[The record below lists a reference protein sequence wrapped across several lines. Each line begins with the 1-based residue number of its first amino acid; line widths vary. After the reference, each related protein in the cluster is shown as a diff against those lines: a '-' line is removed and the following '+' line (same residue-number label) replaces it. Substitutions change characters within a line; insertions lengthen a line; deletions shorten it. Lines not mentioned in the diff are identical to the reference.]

1 MPRPGATSASTGSD
15 VMPALDSSILL
26 AFLEAEGEPVSGD
39 RLAKELGVSRVAIWS
54 RLERLRAAG
63 FAFKASTRKGYELKS
78 VPREINAALLDA
90 HLRRLKVAPD
100 VELLAEVDSTNS
112 EAERRL
118 AAGQE
123 APFAVL
129 ARSQRAGRGRLGRKW
144 HSAQSGNLYL
154 SLAFRPF
161 IPPERLKPFTLWMGL
176 ALCAHV
182 EKSLGL
188 KLGLKWPNDL
198 QSPDGRK
205 VAGMLTEARLDAD
218 SVRELV
224 FGLGLNLTGQPKDFP
239 SEIRATAGSLE
250 AALGAPLDV
259 NREAAAVIAALFHAW
274 EQFEEGAWSRS
285 FRKLW
290 QSYDVLAGK
299 SVRVGL
305 RGDPIAGIVDGID
318 EEGSLIL
325 RTGGGRR
332 TIVSSGEVT
341 LRKS

>member
-1 MPRPGATSASTGSD
+1 MAD
-15 VMPALDSSILL
+15 LDSSILL
-26 AFLEAEGEPVSGD
+26 AFLEADGEPVSGD

-54 RLERLRAAG
+54 RLERLRASG
-63 FAFKASTRKGYELKS
+63 YVFAASTRKGYALRS
-78 VPREINAALLDA
+78 VPRHLDPALLDA
-90 HLRRLKVAPD
+90 HLRLLKVSPK
-100 VELLAEVDSTNS
+100 VEFLAEVDSTNS

-118 AAGQE
+118 AVGQE

-129 ARSQRAGRGRLGRKW
+129 ARTQKAGRGRLGRKW
-144 HSAQSGNLYL
+144 HSAPSGNLYL

-161 IPPERLKPFTLWMGL
+161 IPPDRLKPFTLWMGL

-224 FGLGLNLTGQPKDFP
+224 FGVGLNLTGASKDFP
-239 SEIRATAGSLE
+239 ADLRATAGSLE
-250 AALGAPLDV
+250 AALGSPLDL
-259 NREAAAVIAALFHAW
+259 NREAAGVIAALFRAW
-274 EQFEEGAWSRS
+274 EQFEEGTWSRS

-290 QSYDVLAGK
+290 SHHDVLAGK

-305 RGDPIAGIVDGID
+305 RGDPVAGVVDGID
-318 EEGSLIL
+318 DEGSLIL

-332 TIVSSGEVT
+332 AIVSSGEVT
-341 LRKS
+341 LRKP

>member
-1 MPRPGATSASTGSD
+1 MPD
-15 VMPALDSSILL
+15 LDSSILL
-26 AFLEAEGEPVSGD
+26 AFLEADGEPVSGD

-54 RLERLRAAG
+54 RLERLRATG
-63 FAFKASTRKGYELKS
+63 YVFAASTRKGYALRA
-78 VPREINAALLDA
+78 VPRQLDPALLDA
-90 HLRRLKVAPD
+90 HLRRLKVTPKVD
-100 VELLAEVDSTNS
+100 FLAEVDSTNS

-118 AAGQE
+118 AVGQE

-129 ARSQRAGRGRLGRKW
+129 ARAQKAGRGRLGRKW
-144 HSAQSGNLYL
+144 HSAPSGNLYL

-161 IPPERLKPFTLWMGL
+161 IPPERLRPFTLWMGL

-188 KLGLKWPNDL
+188 RLGLKWPNDL

-224 FGLGLNLTGQPKDFP
+224 FGVGLNLTGAPKDFP
-239 SEIRATAGSLE
+239 ADLRATAGSLE
-250 AALGAPLDV
+250 AALGAPLDL
-259 NREAAAVIAALFHAW
+259 NREAAGVIAALFRAW

-290 QSYDVLAGK
+290 THHDVLAGK

-305 RGDPIAGIVDGID
+305 RGDPVAGVVDGID
-318 EEGSLIL
+318 DEGSLIL

-332 TIVSSGEVT
+332 AIVSSGEVT
-341 LRKS
+341 LRRR

>member
-1 MPRPGATSASTGSD
+1 MA
-15 VMPALDSSILL
+15 ALDSSILL
-26 AFLEAEGEPVSGD
+26 AFLEADGGPVSGD

-54 RLERLRAAG
+54 RLERLRADG
-63 FAFKASTRKGYELKS
+63 FVFQASTRKGYVLKS

-90 HLRRLKVAPD
+90 HLRRLKVVPVVD
-100 VELLAEVDSTNS
+100 LLAEVDSTNS

-129 ARSQRAGRGRLGRKW
+129 ASSQRAGRGRLGRKW
-144 HSAQSGNLYL
+144 HSARSGNLYL

-182 EKSLGL
+182 EKALGL

-224 FGLGLNLTGQPKDFP
+224 FGLGFNLTGQPKDFP
-239 SEIRATAGSLE
+239 AEIRATAGSIE
-250 AALGAPLDV
+250 AALGAPVDV
-259 NREAAAVIAALFHAW
+259 NREAAAVIAALFRAW
-274 EQFEEGAWSRS
+274 EQFEEGAWSRP

-290 QSYDVLAGK
+290 SSYDVLGGR

-305 RGDPIAGIVDGID
+305 RGDPVAGIVDGID
-318 EEGSLIL
+318 DEGSLIL
-325 RTGGGRR
+325 RTGGGRK
-332 TIVSSGEVT
+332 TVVSSGEVT
-341 LRKS
+341 LRKA

>member
-1 MPRPGATSASTGSD
+1 MA
-15 VMPALDSSILL
+15 ALDSSILL
-26 AFLEAEGEPVSGD
+26 AFLEAGDEPVSGD

-63 FAFKASTRKGYELKS
+63 FAFEASTRKGYRLTGT
-78 VPREINAALLDA
+78 PRALNAALLDA
-90 HLRRLKVAPD
+90 HLRRLKVAPVVD
-100 VELLAEVDSTNS
+100 LLAEVDSTNS

-118 AAGQE
+118 AVGQE

-129 ARSQRAGRGRLGRKW
+129 AQAQSAGRGRLGRQW
-144 HSAQSGNLYL
+144 HSARPGNLYL

-182 EKSLGL
+182 EQRLGL
-188 KLGLKWPNDL
+188 RLGLKWPNDL
-198 QSPDGRK
+198 LSQDGRK

-224 FGLGLNLTGQPKDFP
+224 FGVGVNLTGAPADFP
-239 SEIRATAGSLE
+239 ADLRAIAGSLE
-250 AALGAPLDV
+250 HASGRSFDV
-259 NREAAAVIAALFHAW
+259 NEEAARIIRALFRAW
-274 EQFEEGAWSRS
+274 EDFEEGAWSRS
-285 FRKLW
+285 FRDLW
-290 QSYDVLAGK
+290 ATHDVLTGK

-305 RGDPIAGIVDGID
+305 RGEPVAGIVDGID
-318 EEGSLIL
+318 AEGSLIL

-332 TIVSSGEVT
+332 TVVSSGEVT
-341 LRKS
+341 LRKD

>member
-1 MPRPGATSASTGSD
+1 MAD
-15 VMPALDSSILL
+15 LDSSILL
-26 AFLEAEGEPVSGD
+26 AFLEADGEPVSGD

-54 RLERLRAAG
+54 RLERLRASG
-63 FAFKASTRKGYELKS
+63 YVFAASTRKGYALRS
-78 VPREINAALLDA
+78 VPRHLDPALLDA
-90 HLRRLKVAPD
+90 HLRLLKVSPK
-100 VELLAEVDSTNS
+100 VEFLAEVDSTNS

-118 AAGQE
+118 AVGQE

-129 ARSQRAGRGRLGRKW
+129 ARTQKAGRGRLGRKW
-144 HSAQSGNLYL
+144 HSAPSGNLYL

-224 FGLGLNLTGQPKDFP
+224 FGVGLNLTGASKDFP
-239 SEIRATAGSLE
+239 ADLRATAGSLE
-250 AALGAPLDV
+250 AALGSPLDL
-259 NREAAAVIAALFHAW
+259 NREAAGVIAALFRAW
-274 EQFEEGAWSRS
+274 EQFEEGTWSRS

-290 QSYDVLAGK
+290 SHHDVLAGK

-305 RGDPIAGIVDGID
+305 RGDPVAGVVDGID
-318 EEGSLIL
+318 DEGSLIL

-332 TIVSSGEVT
+332 AIVSSGEVT
-341 LRKS
+341 LRKP

>member
-1 MPRPGATSASTGSD
+1 
-15 VMPALDSSILL
+15 
-26 AFLEAEGEPVSGD
+26 
-39 RLAKELGVSRVAIWS
+39 
-54 RLERLRAAG
+54 
-63 FAFKASTRKGYELKS
+63 
-78 VPREINAALLDA
+78 
-90 HLRRLKVAPD
+90 
-100 VELLAEVDSTNS
+100 
-112 EAERRL
+112 
-118 AAGQE
+118 
-123 APFAVL
+123 VL
-129 ARSQRAGRGRLGRKW
+129 ARTQKAGRGRLGRKW
-144 HSAQSGNLYL
+144 HSAPSGNLYL

-224 FGLGLNLTGQPKDFP
+224 FGVGLNLTGASKDFP
-239 SEIRATAGSLE
+239 ADLRATAGSLE
-250 AALGAPLDV
+250 AALGSPLDL
-259 NREAAAVIAALFHAW
+259 NREAAGVIAALFRAW
-274 EQFEEGAWSRS
+274 EQFEEGTWSRS

-290 QSYDVLAGK
+290 SHHDVLAGK

-305 RGDPIAGIVDGID
+305 RGDPVAGVVDGID
-318 EEGSLIL
+318 DEGSLIL

-332 TIVSSGEVT
+332 AIVSSGEVT
-341 LRKS
+341 LRKP

>member
-1 MPRPGATSASTGSD
+1 MAD
-15 VMPALDSSILL
+15 LDSSILL
-26 AFLEAEGEPVSGD
+26 AVLEADGDPVSGD

-54 RLERLRAAG
+54 RLERLRASG
-63 FAFKASTRKGYELKS
+63 YVFAASTRKGYALRS
-78 VPREINAALLDA
+78 VPRHLDPALLDA
-90 HLRRLKVAPD
+90 HLRLLKVSPK
-100 VELLAEVDSTNS
+100 VEFLAEVDSTNS

-118 AAGQE
+118 AVGQE

-129 ARSQRAGRGRLGRKW
+129 ARTQKAGRGRLGRKW
-144 HSAQSGNLYL
+144 HSAPSGNLYL

-224 FGLGLNLTGQPKDFP
+224 FGVGLNLTGASKDFP
-239 SEIRATAGSLE
+239 ADLRATAGSLE
-250 AALGAPLDV
+250 AALGSPLDL
-259 NREAAAVIAALFHAW
+259 NREAAGVIAALFRAW
-274 EQFEEGAWSRS
+274 EQFEEGTWSRS

-290 QSYDVLAGK
+290 SHHDVLAGK

-305 RGDPIAGIVDGID
+305 RGDPVAGVVDGID
-318 EEGSLIL
+318 DEGSLIL

-332 TIVSSGEVT
+332 AIVSSGEVT
-341 LRKS
+341 LRKP

>member
-1 MPRPGATSASTGSD
+1 MAD
-15 VMPALDSSILL
+15 LDSSILL
-26 AFLEAEGEPVSGD
+26 AFLEADGEPVSGD

-54 RLERLRAAG
+54 RLERLRASG
-63 FAFKASTRKGYELKS
+63 YVFTASTRKGYALRS
-78 VPREINAALLDA
+78 VPRHLDPALLDA
-90 HLRRLKVAPD
+90 HLRRLKVSPK
-100 VELLAEVDSTNS
+100 VEFLAEVDSTNS

-118 AAGQE
+118 AVGQE
-123 APFAVL
+123 APFAVF
-129 ARSQRAGRGRLGRKW
+129 ARTQKAGRGRLGRKW
-144 HSAQSGNLYL
+144 HSAPSGNLYL

-224 FGLGLNLTGQPKDFP
+224 FGVGLNLTGAPKDFP
-239 SEIRATAGSLE
+239 ADLRATAGSLE
-250 AALGAPLDV
+250 AALGAPLDL
-259 NREAAAVIAALFHAW
+259 NREAAGVIAALFRAW
-274 EQFEEGAWSRS
+274 EQFEEGTWSRS

-290 QSYDVLAGK
+290 SHHDVLAGK

-305 RGDPIAGIVDGID
+305 RGDPVAGVVDGID
-318 EEGSLIL
+318 DEGSLIL

-332 TIVSSGEVT
+332 AIVSSGEVT
-341 LRKS
+341 LRKP

>member
-1 MPRPGATSASTGSD
+1 MAD
-15 VMPALDSSILL
+15 LDSSILL
-26 AFLEAEGEPVSGD
+26 AFLEADGEPVSGD

-54 RLERLRAAG
+54 RLERLRASG
-63 FAFKASTRKGYELKS
+63 YVFSASTRKGYALRS
-78 VPREINAALLDA
+78 VPRHLDPALLDA
-90 HLRRLKVAPD
+90 HLRLLKVAPK
-100 VELLAEVDSTNS
+100 VEFLAEVDSTNS

-118 AAGQE
+118 AVGQE
-123 APFAVL
+123 APFAVF
-129 ARSQRAGRGRLGRKW
+129 ARAQKAGRGRLGRKW
-144 HSAQSGNLYL
+144 HSAPSGNLYL

-182 EKSLGL
+182 EKTLGL

-224 FGLGLNLTGQPKDFP
+224 FGVGLNLTGAPKDFP
-239 SEIRATAGSLE
+239 AELRATAGSLE
-250 AALGAPLDV
+250 AALGAPLDL
-259 NREAAAVIAALFHAW
+259 NREAAGVIAALFRAW
-274 EQFEEGAWSRS
+274 EQFEEGNWSRS

-290 QSYDVLAGK
+290 SHHDVLAGK

-305 RGDPIAGIVDGID
+305 RGDPVAGVVDSID
-318 EEGSLIL
+318 DEGSLIL

-341 LRKS
+341 LRKP

>member
-1 MPRPGATSASTGSD
+1 MA
-15 VMPALDSSILL
+15 ALDSSILL

-63 FAFKASTRKGYELKS
+63 FSFRASTRKGY
-78 VPREINAALLDA
+78 VMTAAPREINAALLDA
-90 HLRRLKVAPD
+90 HLRRLKVGPA
-100 VELLAEVDSTNS
+100 VEFLAEVDSTNS

-129 ARSQRAGRGRLGRKW
+129 ARAQSAGRGRLGRKW
-144 HSAQSGNLYL
+144 HSGVRGNLYL

-182 EKSLGL
+182 EREHGL
-188 KLGLKWPNDL
+188 HLGLKWPNDL
-198 QSPDGRK
+198 QSADGRK
-205 VAGMLTEARLDAD
+205 IAGMLTEARVDTD

-224 FGLGLNLTGQPKDFP
+224 FGLGLNLTGAPKDFP
-239 SEIRATAGSLE
+239 AEIRATAGSLE
-250 AALGAPLDV
+250 QAMGAALDV
-259 NREAAAVIAALFHAW
+259 NAAAAAVIAALFRAW
-274 EQFEEGAWSRS
+274 EQFEDGSWSRS
-285 FRKLW
+285 FAKLW
-290 QSYDVLAGK
+290 SAHDVLAGK

-305 RGDPIAGIVDGID
+305 RGDPIAGVVDGID
-318 EEGSLIL
+318 AEGSLIL

-341 LRKS
+341 LRKP

>member
-1 MPRPGATSASTGSD
+1 MAD
-15 VMPALDSSILL
+15 LDSSILL

-54 RLERLRAAG
+54 RLERLRASG
-63 FAFKASTRKGYELKS
+63 YVFAASTRKGYALRS
-78 VPREINAALLDA
+78 VPRHLDPALLDA
-90 HLRRLKVAPD
+90 HLRRLKVSPK
-100 VELLAEVDSTNS
+100 VEFLAEVDSTNS

-118 AAGQE
+118 AVGQE
-123 APFAVL
+123 APFAVF
-129 ARSQRAGRGRLGRKW
+129 ARTQKAGRGRLGRKW
-144 HSAQSGNLYL
+144 HSAPSGNLYL

-161 IPPERLKPFTLWMGL
+161 IPPDRLKPFTLWMGL

-224 FGLGLNLTGQPKDFP
+224 FGVGLNLTGAPKDFP
-239 SEIRATAGSLE
+239 AELRATAGSLE
-250 AALGAPLDV
+250 AALGAPLDL
-259 NREAAAVIAALFHAW
+259 NREAAGVIAALFRAW
-274 EQFEEGAWSRS
+274 EQFEEGTWSRS

-290 QSYDVLAGK
+290 SHHDVLAGK

-305 RGDPIAGIVDGID
+305 RGDPVAGIVDGID
-318 EEGSLIL
+318 DEGSLIL

-332 TIVSSGEVT
+332 AIVSSGEVT
-341 LRKS
+341 LRKP

>member
-1 MPRPGATSASTGSD
+1 MAD
-15 VMPALDSSILL
+15 LDSSILL

-54 RLERLRAAG
+54 RLERLRASG
-63 FAFKASTRKGYELKS
+63 YVFAASTRKGYALRS
-78 VPREINAALLDA
+78 VPRHLDPALLDA
-90 HLRRLKVAPD
+90 HLRRLKVSPK
-100 VELLAEVDSTNS
+100 VEFLAEVDSTNS

-118 AAGQE
+118 AVGQE
-123 APFAVL
+123 APFAVF
-129 ARSQRAGRGRLGRKW
+129 ARTQKAGRGRLGRKW
-144 HSAQSGNLYL
+144 HSAPSGNLYL

-161 IPPERLKPFTLWMGL
+161 IPPDRLKPFTLWMGL

-224 FGLGLNLTGQPKDFP
+224 FGVGLNLTGAPKDFP
-239 SEIRATAGSLE
+239 AELRATAGSLE
-250 AALGAPLDV
+250 AALGAPLDL
-259 NREAAAVIAALFHAW
+259 NREAAGVIAALFRAW
-274 EQFEEGAWSRS
+274 EQFEEGTWSRS

-290 QSYDVLAGK
+290 SHHDVLAGK

-305 RGDPIAGIVDGID
+305 RGDPVAGIVDGID
-318 EEGSLIL
+318 DEGSLIL

-332 TIVSSGEVT
+332 AIVSSGEVA
-341 LRKS
+341 LRKP

>member
-1 MPRPGATSASTGSD
+1 MA
-15 VMPALDSSILL
+15 ALDSSILL
-26 AFLEAEGEPVSGD
+26 AFLAADGEPVSGD

-54 RLERLRAAG
+54 RLERLRAEG

-78 VPREINAALLDA
+78 VPRGLHAALLDA
-90 HLRRLKVAPD
+90 HLRRLKVAPA

-129 ARSQRAGRGRLGRKW
+129 ACSQRAGRGRLGRKW
-144 HSAQSGNLYL
+144 HSARSGNLYL

-161 IPPERLKPFTLWMGL
+161 ISPERLRPFTLWMGL
-176 ALCAHV
+176 ALCSHV

-188 KLGLKWPNDL
+188 RLGLKWPNDL

-218 SVRELV
+218 SVRDLV

-239 SEIRATAGSLE
+239 PEIRAVAGSLE
-250 AALGAPLDV
+250 AALGGPLDV
-259 NREAAAVIAALFHAW
+259 NREAAAVIAALFRAW
-274 EQFEEGAWSRS
+274 EQFEEGTWSRS

-290 QSYDVLAGK
+290 ASYDVLAGK

-305 RGDPIAGIVDGID
+305 RGDPVAGIVDGID
-318 EEGSLIL
+318 DEGSLIL
-325 RTGGGRR
+325 RTGGGRKAV
-332 TIVSSGEVT
+332 VSSGEVT
-341 LRKS
+341 LRKP

>member
-1 MPRPGATSASTGSD
+1 MAD
-15 VMPALDSSILL
+15 LDSSILL
-26 AFLEAEGEPVSGD
+26 AFLEADGEPVSGD

-54 RLERLRAAG
+54 RLERLRASG
-63 FAFKASTRKGYELKS
+63 YVFAASTRKGYALRS
-78 VPREINAALLDA
+78 VPRHLDPALLDA
-90 HLRRLKVAPD
+90 HLRLLKVSPK
-100 VELLAEVDSTNS
+100 VEFLAEVDSTNS

-118 AAGQE
+118 AVGQE

-129 ARSQRAGRGRLGRKW
+129 ARTQKAGRGRLGRKW
-144 HSAQSGNLYL
+144 HSAPSGNLYL

-224 FGLGLNLTGQPKDFP
+224 FGVGLNLAGASKDFP
-239 SEIRATAGSLE
+239 ADLRATAGSLE
-250 AALGAPLDV
+250 AALGSPLDL
-259 NREAAAVIAALFHAW
+259 NREAAGVIAALFRAW
-274 EQFEEGAWSRS
+274 EQFEEGTWSRS

-290 QSYDVLAGK
+290 SHHDVLAGK

-305 RGDPIAGIVDGID
+305 RGDPVAGVVDGID
-318 EEGSLIL
+318 DEGSLIL

-332 TIVSSGEVT
+332 AIVSSGEVT
-341 LRKS
+341 LRKP

>member
-1 MPRPGATSASTGSD
+1 MAD
-15 VMPALDSSILL
+15 LDSSILL
-26 AFLEAEGEPVSGD
+26 AFLEADGEPVSGD

-54 RLERLRAAG
+54 RLERLRASG
-63 FAFKASTRKGYELKS
+63 YVFAASTRKGYALRT
-78 VPREINAALLDA
+78 VPRHLDPALLDA
-90 HLRRLKVAPD
+90 HLRRLKVSPK
-100 VELLAEVDSTNS
+100 VEFLAEVDSTNS

-118 AAGQE
+118 AVGQE

-129 ARSQRAGRGRLGRKW
+129 ARTQKAGRGRLGRKW
-144 HSAQSGNLYL
+144 HSAPSGNLYL

-161 IPPERLKPFTLWMGL
+161 IPPDRLKPFTLWMGL

-198 QSPDGRK
+198 QAPDGRK

-224 FGLGLNLTGQPKDFP
+224 FGVGLNLTGAPKDFP
-239 SEIRATAGSLE
+239 ADLRTTAGSLE
-250 AALGAPLDV
+250 AALGAPLDL
-259 NREAAAVIAALFHAW
+259 NREAAGVIAALFRAW
-274 EQFEEGAWSRS
+274 EQFEEGTWSRS

-290 QSYDVLAGK
+290 SHHDVLAGK

-305 RGDPIAGIVDGID
+305 RGDPVAGIVDGID

-332 TIVSSGEVT
+332 AVVSSGEVT
-341 LRKS
+341 LRKP

>member
-1 MPRPGATSASTGSD
+1 MAD
-15 VMPALDSSILL
+15 LDSSILL
-26 AFLEAEGEPVSGD
+26 AFLEAAGEPVSGD

-63 FAFKASTRKGYELKS
+63 YVFAASPRKGYVLRS
-78 VPREINAALLDA
+78 VPRQLDPALLDA
-90 HLRRLKVAPD
+90 HLRRLMVAPK
-100 VELLAEVDSTNS
+100 VEFLAEVDSTNS

-118 AAGQE
+118 AVGQE

-129 ARSQRAGRGRLGRKW
+129 ARAQKAGRGRLGRKW
-144 HSAQSGNLYL
+144 HSAPSGNLYL

-161 IPPERLKPFTLWMGL
+161 IPPDRLRPFTLWMGL

-188 KLGLKWPNDL
+188 RLGLKWPNDL

-224 FGLGLNLTGQPKDFP
+224 FGVGLNLTGAPKDFP
-239 SEIRATAGSLE
+239 AELRATAGSLE
-250 AALGAPLDV
+250 AALGAPLDL
-259 NREAAAVIAALFHAW
+259 NREVAGVIAALFRAW
-274 EQFEEGAWSRS
+274 EQFEEGTWVRS
-285 FRKLW
+285 FRRLW
-290 QSYDVLAGK
+290 SHHDVLAGK

-305 RGDPIAGIVDGID
+305 RGEPVAGVVDGVD
-318 EEGSLIL
+318 DEGSLIL

-332 TIVSSGEVT
+332 AIVSSGEVT
-341 LRKS
+341 LRKP

>member
-1 MPRPGATSASTGSD
+1 MPD
-15 VMPALDSSILL
+15 LDSSILL
-26 AFLEAEGEPVSGD
+26 AFLEADGEPVSGD

-54 RLERLRAAG
+54 RLERLRATG
-63 FAFKASTRKGYELKS
+63 YVFAASTRKGYALRA
-78 VPREINAALLDA
+78 VPRQLDPALLDA
-90 HLRRLKVAPD
+90 HLRRLKVTPKVD
-100 VELLAEVDSTNS
+100 FLAEVDSTNS

-118 AAGQE
+118 AVGQE

-129 ARSQRAGRGRLGRKW
+129 ARAQKAGRGRLGRKW
-144 HSAQSGNLYL
+144 HSAPSGNLYL

-161 IPPERLKPFTLWMGL
+161 IPPERLRPFTLWMGL

-182 EKSLGL
+182 EKALGL

-224 FGLGLNLTGQPKDFP
+224 FGVGLNLTGAAKDFP
-239 SEIRATAGSLE
+239 ADLRATAGSLE
-250 AALGAPLDV
+250 AALGSPLDL
-259 NREAAAVIAALFHAW
+259 NREAAGVIAALFRAW
-274 EQFEEGAWSRS
+274 EQFEEGTWSRS

-290 QSYDVLAGK
+290 SHHDVLAGK

-305 RGDPIAGIVDGID
+305 RGDPVAGVVDGID
-318 EEGSLIL
+318 DEGSLIL

-332 TIVSSGEVT
+332 AVVSSGEVT
-341 LRKS
+341 LRKP

>member
-1 MPRPGATSASTGSD
+1 MAD
-15 VMPALDSSILL
+15 LDSSILL
-26 AFLEAEGEPVSGD
+26 AFLEADGEPVSGD

-54 RLERLRAAG
+54 RLERLRASG
-63 FAFKASTRKGYELKS
+63 YVFAASTRKGYALRS
-78 VPREINAALLDA
+78 VPRHLDPALLDA
-90 HLRRLKVAPD
+90 HLRRLKVTPK
-100 VELLAEVDSTNS
+100 VEFLAEVDSTNS

-118 AAGQE
+118 AVGQE

-129 ARSQRAGRGRLGRKW
+129 ARTQKAGRGRLGRKW
-144 HSAQSGNLYL
+144 HSAPSGNLYL

-161 IPPERLKPFTLWMGL
+161 IPPDRLKPFTLWMGL

-182 EKSLGL
+182 EKTLGL

-224 FGLGLNLTGQPKDFP
+224 FGVGLNLTGASKDFP
-239 SEIRATAGSLE
+239 ADLRATAGSLE
-250 AALGAPLDV
+250 AVLGSPLDL
-259 NREAAAVIAALFHAW
+259 NREAAGVIAALFRAW
-274 EQFEEGAWSRS
+274 EQFEEGTWSRS

-290 QSYDVLAGK
+290 SHHDVLAGK

-305 RGDPIAGIVDGID
+305 RGDPVAGVVDGID
-318 EEGSLIL
+318 DEGSLIL

-332 TIVSSGEVT
+332 AIVSSGEVT
-341 LRKS
+341 LRKP

>member
-1 MPRPGATSASTGSD
+1 MAD
-15 VMPALDSSILL
+15 LDSSILL

-54 RLERLRAAG
+54 RLERLRASG
-63 FAFKASTRKGYELKS
+63 YVFAASTRKGYALRS
-78 VPREINAALLDA
+78 VPRHLDPALLDA
-90 HLRRLKVAPD
+90 HLRRLKVSPK
-100 VELLAEVDSTNS
+100 VEFLAEVDSTNS

-118 AAGQE
+118 AVGQE

-129 ARSQRAGRGRLGRKW
+129 ARTQKAGRGRLGRKW
-144 HSAQSGNLYL
+144 HSAPSGNLYL

-182 EKSLGL
+182 EKTLGL

-224 FGLGLNLTGQPKDFP
+224 FGLGLNLTGAPKDFP
-239 SEIRATAGSLE
+239 SDLRTVAGSLE
-250 AALGAPLDV
+250 AALGAPLDL
-259 NREAAAVIAALFHAW
+259 NREVAGVIAALFRAW
-274 EQFEEGAWSRS
+274 EQFEEGTWSRS
-285 FRKLW
+285 CRKLW
-290 QSYDVLAGK
+290 SSYDVLAGK

-305 RGDPIAGIVDGID
+305 RGDPVAGSVDGTD
-318 EEGSLIL
+318 DEGSLIL

-332 TIVSSGEVT
+332 AIVSSGEVT
-341 LRKS
+341 LRKP

>member
-1 MPRPGATSASTGSD
+1 MAD
-15 VMPALDSSILL
+15 LDSSILL
-26 AFLEAEGEPVSGD
+26 AFLEADGEPVSGD

-54 RLERLRAAG
+54 RLERLRATG
-63 FAFKASTRKGYELKS
+63 YVFAASTRKGYALRA
-78 VPREINAALLDA
+78 VPRHLDPALLDA
-90 HLRRLKVAPD
+90 HLRLLKVSPK
-100 VELLAEVDSTNS
+100 VEFLAEVDSTNS

-118 AAGQE
+118 AVGQE
-123 APFAVL
+123 APFGVL
-129 ARSQRAGRGRLGRKW
+129 ARTQKAGRGRLGRKW
-144 HSAQSGNLYL
+144 HSAPSGNLYL

-161 IPPERLKPFTLWMGL
+161 IPPDRLKPFTLWMGL

-224 FGLGLNLTGQPKDFP
+224 FGVGLNLTGASKDFP
-239 SEIRATAGSLE
+239 ADLRATAGSLE
-250 AALGAPLDV
+250 AALGSPLDL
-259 NREAAAVIAALFHAW
+259 NREAAGVIAALFRAW
-274 EQFEEGAWSRS
+274 EQFEEGTWSRS

-290 QSYDVLAGK
+290 SHHDVLAGK

-305 RGDPIAGIVDGID
+305 RGDPIAGVVDGID
-318 EEGSLIL
+318 DEGSLIL

-332 TIVSSGEVT
+332 AIVSSGEVT
-341 LRKS
+341 LRKP

>member
-1 MPRPGATSASTGSD
+1 MAD
-15 VMPALDSSILL
+15 LDSSILL
-26 AFLEAEGEPVSGD
+26 AFLEADGEPVSGD

-54 RLERLRAAG
+54 RLERLRASG
-63 FAFKASTRKGYELKS
+63 YVFAASTRKGYALRS
-78 VPREINAALLDA
+78 VPRHLDPALLDA
-90 HLRRLKVAPD
+90 HLRLLKVSPK
-100 VELLAEVDSTNS
+100 VEFLAEVDSTNS

-118 AAGQE
+118 AVGQE

-129 ARSQRAGRGRLGRKW
+129 ARTQKAGRGRLGRKW
-144 HSAQSGNLYL
+144 HSAPSGNLYL

-161 IPPERLKPFTLWMGL
+161 IPPDRLKPFTLWMGL

-224 FGLGLNLTGQPKDFP
+224 FGVGLNLTGASKDFP
-239 SEIRATAGSLE
+239 ADLRATAGSLE
-250 AALGAPLDV
+250 AALGSPLDL
-259 NREAAAVIAALFHAW
+259 NREAAGVIAALFRAW
-274 EQFEEGAWSRS
+274 EQIEEGTWSRS

-290 QSYDVLAGK
+290 SHHDVLAGK

-305 RGDPIAGIVDGID
+305 RGDPVAGVVDGID
-318 EEGSLIL
+318 DEGSLIL

-332 TIVSSGEVT
+332 AIVSSGEVT
-341 LRKS
+341 LRKP

>member
-1 MPRPGATSASTGSD
+1 MAD
-15 VMPALDSSILL
+15 LDSSILL
-26 AFLEAEGEPVSGD
+26 AFLEADGEPVSGD

-54 RLERLRAAG
+54 RLERLRASG
-63 FAFKASTRKGYELKS
+63 YVFAASTRKGYALRS
-78 VPREINAALLDA
+78 VPRHLDPALLDA
-90 HLRRLKVAPD
+90 HLRLLKVSPK
-100 VELLAEVDSTNS
+100 VEFLAEVDSTNS

-118 AAGQE
+118 AVGQE

-129 ARSQRAGRGRLGRKW
+129 ARTQKAGRGRLGRKW
-144 HSAQSGNLYL
+144 HSAPSGNLYL

-161 IPPERLKPFTLWMGL
+161 IPPDRLKPFTLWMGL

-224 FGLGLNLTGQPKDFP
+224 FGVGLNLTGAPKDFP
-239 SEIRATAGSLE
+239 ADLRATAGSLE
-250 AALGAPLDV
+250 AALGSPLDL
-259 NREAAAVIAALFHAW
+259 NREAAGVIAALFRAW
-274 EQFEEGAWSRS
+274 EQFEEGTWSRS

-290 QSYDVLAGK
+290 SHHDVLAGK

-305 RGDPIAGIVDGID
+305 RGDPVAGVVDGID
-318 EEGSLIL
+318 DEGSLIL

-332 TIVSSGEVT
+332 AVVSSGEVT
-341 LRKS
+341 LRKP

>member
-1 MPRPGATSASTGSD
+1 MAD
-15 VMPALDSSILL
+15 LDSSILL

-54 RLERLRAAG
+54 RLERLRASG
-63 FAFKASTRKGYELKS
+63 YVFAASTRKGYALRS
-78 VPREINAALLDA
+78 VPRHLDPALLDA
-90 HLRRLKVAPD
+90 HLRLLKVSPK
-100 VELLAEVDSTNS
+100 VEFLAEVDSTNS

-118 AAGQE
+118 AVGQE
-123 APFAVL
+123 APFAVF
-129 ARSQRAGRGRLGRKW
+129 ARTQKAGRGRLGRKW
-144 HSAQSGNLYL
+144 HSAPSGNLYL

-224 FGLGLNLTGQPKDFP
+224 FGVGLNLTGAPKDFP
-239 SEIRATAGSLE
+239 AELRATAGSLE
-250 AALGAPLDV
+250 AALGAPLDL
-259 NREAAAVIAALFHAW
+259 NREAAGVIAALFRAW
-274 EQFEEGAWSRS
+274 EQFEEGTWSRS

-290 QSYDVLAGK
+290 SHHDVLAGK

-305 RGDPIAGIVDGID
+305 RGDPVAGVVDGID
-318 EEGSLIL
+318 DEGSLIL

-332 TIVSSGEVT
+332 AIVSSGEVT
-341 LRKS
+341 LRKP

>member
-1 MPRPGATSASTGSD
+1 MAD
-15 VMPALDSSILL
+15 LDSSILL
-26 AFLEAEGEPVSGD
+26 AFLEADGEPVSGD

-54 RLERLRAAG
+54 RLERLRAVG
-63 FAFKASTRKGYELKS
+63 YVFAASTRKGYALRS
-78 VPREINAALLDA
+78 VPRHLDPALLDA
-90 HLRRLKVAPD
+90 HLRRLKVSPK
-100 VELLAEVDSTNS
+100 VEFLAEVDSTNS

-118 AAGQE
+118 AVGQE

-129 ARSQRAGRGRLGRKW
+129 ARTQKAGRGRLGRKW
-144 HSAQSGNLYL
+144 HSAPSGNLYL

-161 IPPERLKPFTLWMGL
+161 IPPDRLKPFTLWMGL

-224 FGLGLNLTGQPKDFP
+224 FGVGLNLTGAPKDFP
-239 SEIRATAGSLE
+239 ADLRATAGSLE
-250 AALGAPLDV
+250 ASLGAPLDL
-259 NREAAAVIAALFHAW
+259 NREAAGVIAALFRAW

-290 QSYDVLAGK
+290 SHHDVLAGK

-305 RGDPIAGIVDGID
+305 RGDPVAGVVDGID
-318 EEGSLIL
+318 DEGSLIL

-341 LRKS
+341 LRKP

>member
-1 MPRPGATSASTGSD
+1 MAD
-15 VMPALDSSILL
+15 LDSSILL
-26 AFLEAEGEPVSGD
+26 AFLEADGEPVSGD

-54 RLERLRAAG
+54 RLERLRASG
-63 FAFKASTRKGYELKS
+63 YVFAASTRKGYALRS
-78 VPREINAALLDA
+78 VPRHLDPALLDA
-90 HLRRLKVAPD
+90 HLRLLKVSPK
-100 VELLAEVDSTNS
+100 VEFLAEVDSTNS

-118 AAGQE
+118 AVGQE
-123 APFAVL
+123 APFAVF
-129 ARSQRAGRGRLGRKW
+129 ARTQKAGRGRLGRKW
-144 HSAQSGNLYL
+144 HSAPSGNLYL

-161 IPPERLKPFTLWMGL
+161 IPPDRLKPFTLWMGL

-224 FGLGLNLTGQPKDFP
+224 FGVGLNLTGAPKDFP
-239 SEIRATAGSLE
+239 AELRATAGSLE
-250 AALGAPLDV
+250 AALGAPLDL
-259 NREAAAVIAALFHAW
+259 NREAAGVIAALFRAW
-274 EQFEEGAWSRS
+274 EQFEEGTWSRS

-290 QSYDVLAGK
+290 SHHDVLAGK

-305 RGDPIAGIVDGID
+305 RGDPVAGVVDGID
-318 EEGSLIL
+318 DEGSLIL

-332 TIVSSGEVT
+332 AIVSSGEVT
-341 LRKS
+341 LRKP

>member
-1 MPRPGATSASTGSD
+1 MAD
-15 VMPALDSSILL
+15 LDSSILL
-26 AFLEAEGEPVSGD
+26 AFLEADGEPVSGD

-54 RLERLRAAG
+54 RLERLRASG
-63 FAFKASTRKGYELKS
+63 YVFAASTRKGYALRS
-78 VPREINAALLDA
+78 VPRHLDPALLDA
-90 HLRRLKVAPD
+90 HLRRLKVTPK
-100 VELLAEVDSTNS
+100 VEFLAEVDSTNS

-118 AAGQE
+118 AVGQE

-129 ARSQRAGRGRLGRKW
+129 ARTQKAGRGRLGRKW
-144 HSAQSGNLYL
+144 HSAPSGNLYL

-161 IPPERLKPFTLWMGL
+161 IPPDRLKPFTLWMGL

-198 QSPDGRK
+198 QAPDGRK

-224 FGLGLNLTGQPKDFP
+224 FGVGLNLTGAPKDFP
-239 SEIRATAGSLE
+239 ADLRASAGSLE
-250 AALGAPLDV
+250 AALGAPLDL
-259 NREAAAVIAALFHAW
+259 NREAAGVIAALFRAW
-274 EQFEEGAWSRS
+274 EQFEEGTWSRS

-290 QSYDVLAGK
+290 SHHDVLAGK

-305 RGDPIAGIVDGID
+305 RGDPVAGIVDGID
-318 EEGSLIL
+318 DEGSLIL

-332 TIVSSGEVT
+332 AIVSSGEVT
-341 LRKS
+341 LRKP

>member
-1 MPRPGATSASTGSD
+1 MAD
-15 VMPALDSSILL
+15 LDSSILL
-26 AFLEAEGEPVSGD
+26 AFLEADGEPVSGD

-54 RLERLRAAG
+54 RLERLRASG
-63 FAFKASTRKGYELKS
+63 YVFAASTRKGYALRS
-78 VPREINAALLDA
+78 VPRHLDPALLDA
-90 HLRRLKVAPD
+90 HLRRLKVSPK
-100 VELLAEVDSTNS
+100 VEFLAEVDSTNS

-118 AAGQE
+118 AVGQE
-123 APFAVL
+123 APFAVF
-129 ARSQRAGRGRLGRKW
+129 ARTQKAGRGRLGRKW
-144 HSAQSGNLYL
+144 HSAPSGNLYL

-161 IPPERLKPFTLWMGL
+161 IPPDRLKPFTLWMGL

-224 FGLGLNLTGQPKDFP
+224 FGVGLNLTGAPKDFP
-239 SEIRATAGSLE
+239 AELRATAGSLE
-250 AALGAPLDV
+250 AALGAPLDL
-259 NREAAAVIAALFHAW
+259 NREAAGVIAALFRAW
-274 EQFEEGAWSRS
+274 EQFEEGTWSRS

-290 QSYDVLAGK
+290 SHHDVLAGK

-305 RGDPIAGIVDGID
+305 RGDPVAGVVDGID
-318 EEGSLIL
+318 DEGSLIL

-332 TIVSSGEVT
+332 AIVSSGEVT
-341 LRKS
+341 LRKP

>member
-1 MPRPGATSASTGSD
+1 MAD
-15 VMPALDSSILL
+15 LDSSILL
-26 AFLEAEGEPVSGD
+26 AFLEADGEPVSGD

-63 FAFKASTRKGYELKS
+63 YVFAASTRKGYALRS
-78 VPREINAALLDA
+78 VPRHLDPALLDA
-90 HLRRLKVAPD
+90 HLRLLKVSPK
-100 VELLAEVDSTNS
+100 VEFLAEVDSTNS

-118 AAGQE
+118 AVGQE
-123 APFAVL
+123 APFAVF
-129 ARSQRAGRGRLGRKW
+129 ARTQKAGRGRLGRKW
-144 HSAQSGNLYL
+144 HSAPSGNLYL

-182 EKSLGL
+182 EKTLGL

-224 FGLGLNLTGQPKDFP
+224 FGVGLNLTGAPKDFP
-239 SEIRATAGSLE
+239 ADLRATAGSLE
-250 AALGAPLDV
+250 AALGAPLDL
-259 NREAAAVIAALFHAW
+259 NREAAGVIAALFRAW
-274 EQFEEGAWSRS
+274 EQFEEGTWSLS

-290 QSYDVLAGK
+290 SHHDVLAGK

-305 RGDPIAGIVDGID
+305 RGDPVAGVVDGID
-318 EEGSLIL
+318 DEGSLIL

-332 TIVSSGEVT
+332 AIISSGEVT
-341 LRKS
+341 LRKP

>member
-1 MPRPGATSASTGSD
+1 MAD
-15 VMPALDSSILL
+15 LDSSILL
-26 AFLEAEGEPVSGD
+26 AFLEADGEPVSGD

-54 RLERLRAAG
+54 RLERLRASG
-63 FAFKASTRKGYELKS
+63 YVFAASTRKGYALRS
-78 VPREINAALLDA
+78 VPRHLDPALLDA
-90 HLRRLKVAPD
+90 HLRRLKVTPK
-100 VELLAEVDSTNS
+100 VEFLAEVDSTNS

-118 AAGQE
+118 AVGQE

-129 ARSQRAGRGRLGRKW
+129 ARTQKAGRGRLGRKW
-144 HSAQSGNLYL
+144 HSAPSGNLYL

-161 IPPERLKPFTLWMGL
+161 IPPDRLKPFTLWMGL

-198 QSPDGRK
+198 QAPDGRK

-224 FGLGLNLTGQPKDFP
+224 FGVGLNLTGAPKDFP
-239 SEIRATAGSLE
+239 ADLRASAGSLE
-250 AALGAPLDV
+250 AALGAPLDL
-259 NREAAAVIAALFHAW
+259 NREAAGVIAALFRAW
-274 EQFEEGAWSRS
+274 EQFEEGTWSRS

-290 QSYDVLAGK
+290 SHHDVLAGK

-305 RGDPIAGIVDGID
+305 RGDPIAGVVDGID
-318 EEGSLIL
+318 DEGSLIL

-332 TIVSSGEVT
+332 AIVSSGEVT
-341 LRKS
+341 LRKP

>member
-1 MPRPGATSASTGSD
+1 MAD
-15 VMPALDSSILL
+15 LDSSILL
-26 AFLEAEGEPVSGD
+26 AFLEADGVPVSGD

-54 RLERLRAAG
+54 RLERLRASG
-63 FAFKASTRKGYELKS
+63 YVFAASTRKGYALRS
-78 VPREINAALLDA
+78 VPRHLDPALLDA
-90 HLRRLKVAPD
+90 HLRLLKVSPK
-100 VELLAEVDSTNS
+100 VEFLAEVDSTNS

-118 AAGQE
+118 AVGQE
-123 APFAVL
+123 APFAVF
-129 ARSQRAGRGRLGRKW
+129 ARTQKAGRGRLGRKW
-144 HSAQSGNLYL
+144 HSAPSGNLYL

-224 FGLGLNLTGQPKDFP
+224 FGVGLNLTGAPKDFP
-239 SEIRATAGSLE
+239 AELRATAGSLE
-250 AALGAPLDV
+250 AALGAPLDL
-259 NREAAAVIAALFHAW
+259 NREAAGVIAALFRAW
-274 EQFEEGAWSRS
+274 EQFEEGTWSRS

-290 QSYDVLAGK
+290 SSYDVLAGK

-305 RGDPIAGIVDGID
+305 RGDPVAGVVDGID
-318 EEGSLIL
+318 DEGSLIL

-332 TIVSSGEVT
+332 AIVSSGEVT
-341 LRKS
+341 LRKP